1 MIPRYNHGK
10 IIENS
15 DNDVEKSVP
24 FIFTV
29 ERSEQG
35 CQRQMSGT
43 RAKSVIWMEKLIYW
57 HIAIKI
63 TLGEAVV
70 RGDLSTPKYVT
81 DVYLYQE
88 TVEMENDSAA
98 KVG

>member
-1 MIPRYNHGK
+1 M
-10 IIENS
+10 
-15 DNDVEKSVP
+15 
-24 FIFTV
+24 
-29 ERSEQG
+29 
-35 CQRQMSGT
+35 
-43 RAKSVIWMEKLIYW
+43 IWMEKLTYG

-63 TLGEAVV
+63 TLGEAVA
-70 RGDLSTPKYVT
+70 RGDLSAPKYVT

>member
-1 MIPRYNHGK
+1 
-10 IIENS
+10 
-15 DNDVEKSVP
+15 
-24 FIFTV
+24 
-29 ERSEQG
+29 
-35 CQRQMSGT
+35 MSGT
-43 RAKSVIWMEKLIYW
+43 MAKSVIWMEKLIYW
-57 HIAIKI
+57 YIAIKI

-70 RGDLSTPKYVT
+70 RGDLSAPKYVM

>member
-1 MIPRYNHGK
+1 M
-10 IIENS
+10 
-15 DNDVEKSVP
+15 
-24 FIFTV
+24 
-29 ERSEQG
+29 
-35 CQRQMSGT
+35 
-43 RAKSVIWMEKLIYW
+43 IWMEKLIYG

-70 RGDLSTPKYVT
+70 RGDLSASKYVT
-81 DVYLYQE
+81 DVCLYQK

>member
-15 DNDVEKSVP
+15 DKDVEKSVP

-43 RAKSVIWMEKLIYW
+43 MAKSVIWMEKLIYW
-57 HIAIKI
+57 YIAIKI

-70 RGDLSTPKYVT
+70 RGDLSTPKYVM
-81 DVYLYQE
+81 DVCLYQK

>member
-1 MIPRYNHGK
+1 MSATNVWYQGK
-10 IIENS
+10 IR
-15 DNDVEKSVP
+15 DMDGK
-24 FIFTV
+24 
-29 ERSEQG
+29 
-35 CQRQMSGT
+35 
-43 RAKSVIWMEKLIYW
+43 EKLIYG

>member
-1 MIPRYNHGK
+1 M
-10 IIENS
+10 
-15 DNDVEKSVP
+15 
-24 FIFTV
+24 
-29 ERSEQG
+29 
-35 CQRQMSGT
+35 
-43 RAKSVIWMEKLIYW
+43 IWMEKLIYG

-70 RGDLSTPKYVT
+70 RGDLSAPKYVT